1 MACCLSHYTQALH
14 FIFLKIKEAEAY
26 SLIQA
31 KVVQLAMHVDGVGLC
46 QVNQLFYC
54 FIDENNAN
62 QGGKRFFSEA
72 SNVADKGTGIS
83 CHKDNTQEGSPQS
96 NTSSQGEVWES
107 VVSETRPKFI
117 KSQWMA
123 LHSDPLHYRQG
134 SEMWLIHL
142 LLSVPVLQAN
152 LSLIQTALYS
162 WRLSWDRCNKDLL
175 HRQYFPQQAQ
185 GQRRRS
191 KLPTAHFS
199 TLPDGVKVLSL
210 QLRGKGWPHSMRSY
224 FSYTMQ
230 EGFIGKQAHADSPPT
245 IRI

>member
-1 MACCLSHYTQALH
+1 MNPHPELWKVEFLPVVHQGGSPIITFDCSPLADQALFPREPTHFLNRSYKHCMACCLSHYTQALH

-96 NTSSQGEVWES
+96 NTSSQGEV
-107 VVSETRPKFI
+107 
-117 KSQWMA
+117 
-123 LHSDPLHYRQG
+123 
-134 SEMWLIHL
+134 
-142 LLSVPVLQAN
+142 
-152 LSLIQTALYS
+152 
-162 WRLSWDRCNKDLL
+162 
-175 HRQYFPQQAQ
+175 
-185 GQRRRS
+185 
-191 KLPTAHFS
+191 
-199 TLPDGVKVLSL
+199 
-210 QLRGKGWPHSMRSY
+210 
-224 FSYTMQ
+224 
-230 EGFIGKQAHADSPPT
+230 
-245 IRI
+245 